1 MDKVKVFYNKE
12 TDTLDVWFDEPKNE
26 VLCEEVGEGIIL
38 KKNKE
43 GKVIGIEKLYVARTL
58 GVSQPLP
65 VEIIMV

>member
-26 VLCEEVGEGIIL
+26 VSCEEVGEGTIL
-38 KKNKE
+38 KKNKD

-58 GVSQPLP
+58 GIAQPMP
-65 VEIIMV
+65 VEITVV